1 MHLCTIIFENSLVL
15 FHAPMQLVV
24 PSVVITD
31 VTKLAR
37 ICKNVIQP
45 FFFIM
50 LSDLKVKLKG

>member
-1 MHLCTIIFENSLVL
+1 
-15 FHAPMQLVV
+15 MQLVV